1 MNYTISYRAAR
12 AALVRRVAAPYKLRI
27 KKIRADFAGG
37 YYPPLQHTFITLS
50 VSERNPSVAP
60 RQLPYRGAEKQA
72 NEVRPYGRQDKYL
85 QRFRAACA
93 ASVRRVAAPY
103 ETASNKFVD
112 FSPLPHKSP
121 QYSIFILLILYMVIS
136 INQHL
141 YINYDMSFSALLSL
155 RR

>member
-85 QRFRAACA
+85 QRFHAAYA

-103 ETASNKFVD
+103 KTANDKFVD
-112 FSPLPHKSP
+112 FLPLPHKSP
-121 QYSIFILLILYMVIS
+121 QYSIFILLII
-136 INQHL
+136 HG
-141 YINYDMSFSALLSL
+141 YINKSIPIYQL
-155 RR
+155 

>member
-112 FSPLPHKSP
+112 FLPLPHKSP
-121 QYSIFILLILYMVIS
+121 QYRIFILLII
-136 INQHL
+136 HG
-141 YINYDMSFSALLSL
+141 YINKSIPIYQL
-155 RR
+155 